1 MVTHTELIKER
12 VGLLKEAFNGVN
24 ISDYPEMKKK
34 LDYNAGLLKASLSSL
49 HGLSERDCVNYIKHK
64 DVATIT
70 DGLYGWE
77 G

>member
-12 VGLLKEAFNGVN
+12 VELLKEAFNGVI
-24 ISDYPEMKKK
+24 ISDYPEMKRK
-34 LDYNAGLLKASLSSL
+34 LDYNAVLLKASLNSL
-49 HGLSERDCVNYIKHK
+49 HGLCERDCVNYIKHK
-64 DVATIT
+64 DIDTIT